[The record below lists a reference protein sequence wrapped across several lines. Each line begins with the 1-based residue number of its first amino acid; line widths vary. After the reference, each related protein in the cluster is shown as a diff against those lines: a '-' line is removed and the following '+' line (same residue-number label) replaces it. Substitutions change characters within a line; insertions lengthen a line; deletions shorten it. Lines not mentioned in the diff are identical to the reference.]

1 MRIQCCSSTTESNQR
16 TFRKSLEGC
25 LKTKLAPLLCE
36 VSSSWFLVRGFPAG
50 MWYLKS
56 IHYCLLFRS
65 SPFLERCGIIPGNW
79 IFWKEDRASSK
90 GTLCFSESSCCRGLT
105 SWKKH
110 CNASCYI
117 VTLCIEH
124 CTFVPGKIRLAEYAE
139 KKT

>member
-1 MRIQCCSSTTESNQR
+1 MGSVASMLLIVCVFVVSCQGLPSRNVVFKEH
-16 TFRKSLEGC
+16 TF
-25 LKTKLAPLLCE
+25 
-36 VSSSWFLVRGFPAG
+36 
-50 MWYLKS
+50 
-56 IHYCLLFRS
+56 HYCSLFRNS
-65 SPFLERCGIIPGNW
+65 LFLERCGIISGNW

-90 GTLCFSESSCCRGLT
+90 GTLCFPESSCCRGLT

-117 VTLCIEH
+117 DTLCIEH